1 MQKKNRNVKI
11 IFKGKIGSHK
21 INDLNL
27 KILPNNCSFVVGGT
41 GEKLLR
47 DASVVIAFNSTI
59 VLETIASNR
68 NLIIPNFN
76 KENIKKKNMLLKIAN
91 KKYFV
96 NTKKQFNQKINLY
109 LNSKYQNRNLSN
121 TDKETL
127 KYYLGIIDGKSGK
140 RVQNFL
146 NKTFN

>member
-1 MQKKNRNVKI
+1 
-11 IFKGKIGSHK
+11 
-21 INDLNL
+21 
-27 KILPNNCSFVVGGT
+27 
-41 GEKLLR
+41 
-47 DASVVIAFNSTI
+47 
-59 VLETIASNR
+59 
-68 NLIIPNFN
+68 
-76 KENIKKKNMLLKIAN
+76 MLLKITN

-96 NTKKQFNQKINLY
+96 NTKNQFNQKINLY
-109 LNSKYQNRNLSN
+109 LNSKYKNRNLSN

>member
-21 INDLNL
+21 NNDLNL
-27 KILPNNCSFVVGGT
+27 KILPKNCSFVVGRT
-41 GEKLLR
+41 GEKFLR

-59 VLETIASNR
+59 VFEAIASNR

-76 KENIKKKNMLLKIAN
+76 KENKKKENMLLKITN

-96 NTKKQFNQKINLY
+96 NTKKQFNKRLNLH
-109 LNSKYQNRNLSN
+109 LNSKYKNRNLSN
-121 TDKETL
+121 TDKKTL

-140 RVQNFL
+140 KVQNFL